1 MKKILIHLAWKN
13 VWRNKLRSGTILGAI
28 AVGLF
33 AGTFMSALMSGWIIT
48 SVEADIRNQL
58 SYIQIHQEGFS
69 EDHDI
74 NAWFMQTEAEEAIR
88 KIPEIRQGSF
98 RLKINGMLASA
109 ANAAGI
115 SVRAVDVASET
126 AISTLNQAIPDS
138 CGSFLTEGKMPV
150 VISKKIAEKLK
161 VRLKSKIVL
170 TFQDTEG
177 EMQSLAFRVGGIF
190 KTSNSAFDEGTIYVR
205 KSDIFALTGLPEGA
219 VHEAALT
226 VDDLEIAPIASDK
239 LKAQLSGVEI
249 QRWDEIQPEL
259 GLMYSWIG
267 MMTTIFLA
275 IFLLALSFGII
286 NTMLMAVLDRTRELG
301 MLGAI
306 GMSKR
311 RIFNMIIL
319 ETVFLTCV
327 GSFIGIILGGIV
339 IGLTSQN
346 GIDLTFMGGDLFD
359 DYGYVSVVYPTMDVK
374 MFAQIVVLVVI
385 TGFLSAIYP
394 ARKALKL
401 NSLEAIRL

>member
-190 KTSNSAFDEGTIYVR
+190 KTSNSAFDE
-205 KSDIFALTGLPEGA
+205 
-219 VHEAALT
+219 
-226 VDDLEIAPIASDK
+226 
-239 LKAQLSGVEI
+239 
-249 QRWDEIQPEL
+249 
-259 GLMYSWIG
+259 
-267 MMTTIFLA
+267 
-275 IFLLALSFGII
+275 
-286 NTMLMAVLDRTRELG
+286 
-301 MLGAI
+301 
-306 GMSKR
+306 
-311 RIFNMIIL
+311 
-319 ETVFLTCV
+319 
-327 GSFIGIILGGIV
+327 
-339 IGLTSQN
+339 
-346 GIDLTFMGGDLFD
+346 
-359 DYGYVSVVYPTMDVK
+359 
-374 MFAQIVVLVVI
+374 
-385 TGFLSAIYP
+385 
-394 ARKALKL
+394 
-401 NSLEAIRL
+401 

>member
-69 EDHDI
+69 EDQDI

-88 KIPEIRQGSF
+88 KIPEITQASF

-109 ANAAGI
+109 ANVAGI
-115 SVRAVDVASET
+115 SVRAVDVTSET
-126 AISTLNQAIPDS
+126 ATSTLNQAIPDS

-190 KTSNSAFDEGTIYVR
+190 KTSNSAFDKGTIYVR

-219 VHEAALT
+219 VHEAALM
-226 VDDLEIAPIASDK
+226 VDDLEMAPIASDK

-267 MMTTIFLA
+267 LMTTIFLA
-275 IFLLALSFGII
+275 VFLLALSFGII

-311 RIFNMIIL
+311 RIFNMIML

-339 IGLTSQN
+339 IGLTSRS

-359 DYGYVSVVYPTMDVK
+359 DYGYVSVVYPTMHVK
-374 MFAQIVVLVVI
+374 MFVQIVVLVI
-385 TGFLSAIYP
+385 LTGFLSAIYP